1 MGLFDNLKNQAMNA
15 LKTNGNKIAKEMENG
30 IKNTVQNAS
39 NKSET
44 IVFDAIPTGFED
56 FVSLPECSMDTPF
69 KTAALT
75 VLALCFYP
83 KDSELSFKMLDY
95 LRGPRPLSGFDK
107 SFIKDRFMDGK
118 DYVPRSYFSG
128 ATPENDYT
136 PAVPYKITVSEN
148 PYSYTNEGYA
158 KLLIRSGGADSQREV
173 LLRKAKDGKWYLW
186 EQYLL
191 SDIRQPESANP
202 WA

>member
-15 LKTNGNKIAKEMENG
+15 LKTNGNKIAKEMESG
-30 IKNTVQNAS
+30 IKSTVQNAS
-39 NKSET
+39 NKSED
-44 IVFDAIPTGFED
+44 IVFDSIPAGFED
-56 FVSLPECSMDTPF
+56 FVSLPESAMDTPF

-83 KDSELSFKMLDY
+83 KDSELSFRMLDY

-118 DYVPRSYFSG
+118 DYVPRSYFFG
-128 ATPENDYT
+128 ATPQNDYT
-136 PAVPYKITVSEN
+136 PESYRITVSEN

-158 KLLIRSGGADSQREV
+158 KLFIRSGGADSPREV